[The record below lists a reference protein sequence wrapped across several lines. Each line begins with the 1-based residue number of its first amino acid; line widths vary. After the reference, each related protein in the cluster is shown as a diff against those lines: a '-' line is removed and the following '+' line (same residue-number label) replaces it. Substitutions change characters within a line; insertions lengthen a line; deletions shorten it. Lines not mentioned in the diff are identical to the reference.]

1 MKNLLLAFLLS
12 FSAYGQNKV
21 IVHINAE
28 FNSSNDWNGLEALKG
43 VKLYNGYIESNP
55 AIKEKYNI
63 HKVPTVIL
71 FQDSKEVYRWEAGLD
86 MKLHATLKEI
96 QQKIDKNE

>member
-43 VKLYNGYIESNP
+43 
-55 AIKEKYNI
+55 
-63 HKVPTVIL
+63 KV
-71 FQDSKEVYRWEAGLD
+71 
-86 MKLHATLKEI
+86 
-96 QQKIDKNE
+96 